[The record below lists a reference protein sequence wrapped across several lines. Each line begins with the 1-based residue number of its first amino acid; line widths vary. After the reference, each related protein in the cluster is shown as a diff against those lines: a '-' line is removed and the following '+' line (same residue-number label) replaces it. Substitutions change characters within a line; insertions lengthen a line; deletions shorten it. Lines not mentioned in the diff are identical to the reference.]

1 MKRNKRTKNV
11 EKQISDIR
19 LEVAE
24 LNDFLI
30 ELQLQA
36 EKEFV
41 IQEDFHSLSKEYIIL
56 FQGITKAID
65 QCRRVEEKLELLK
78 E

>member
-19 LEVAE
+19 LKVAE

-30 ELQLQA
+30 ELQL
-36 EKEFV
+36 
-41 IQEDFHSLSKEYIIL
+41 
-56 FQGITKAID
+56 
-65 QCRRVEEKLELLK
+65 
-78 E
+78 

>member
-1 MKRNKRTKNV
+1 MKRIKRTKNV

-41 IQEDFHSLSKEYIIL
+41 IQEDFHELSNEYIIL
-56 FQGITKAID
+56 FQGITKVINR
-65 QCRRVEEKLELLK
+65 CRRIGKKLELLK
-78 E
+78 G